1 MVEVGAVSQPGG
13 CLGQVRS
20 HETLEQGSYS
30 AGRERAAVT
39 DSPGAP
45 SSAFQ
50 DHTTKERL

>member
-1 MVEVGAVSQPGG
+1 MIEVGAVSQPGG